1 MADHGSSGWERTR
14 PGKQAGMLRSFVWL
28 VLVVGVGV
36 GVHFTLQGIIQSGDA
51 EKRKGPDLAKVER
64 LEAADPV
71 HGAKVRAGMDKY
83 ESICR
88 LCHHRTGQGG
98 KFTPPIV
105 GKGAQYVEK
114 MLKLYRSGT
123 HVGPMTNLMAPWAR
137 ELSDQDINNLAAY
150 VETL

>member
-1 MADHGSSGWERTR
+1 MAGQGSSGWIRTWL
-14 PGKQAGMLRSFVWL
+14 GKKAGLLRSFVWIGL
-28 VLVVGVGV
+28 VIGVGA
-36 GVHFTLQGIIQSGDA
+36 GVHFSIQGIIQSGDA
-51 EKRKGPDLAKVER
+51 EKRKGPDLAKVAR

-71 HGAKVRAGMDKY
+71 HGAKVRAGMEKY

-98 KFTPPIV
+98 KFTPPIA
-105 GKGAQYVEK
+105 GREAIYIET

-123 HVGPMTNLMAPWAR
+123 HIGPMTNLMAPWAK
-137 ELSDQDINNLAAY
+137 ELSDQDISNLAAY